1 MKRVKAILWII
12 LMAILMAAAYKTVSF
27 RLQGKMTYQ
36 KNGDLLRVA
45 DDCDVLF
52 LGTSHV
58 TAEVFPM
65 ELWKE
70 YGITSYNISGYG
82 HPMALSYWML
92 MNTLDYADPKVVV
105 VDCYVMESDA
115 IVIRDEKFMHFSL
128 DSIPL
133 SKTKVMAVYDLF
145 DDFDSRAEY
154 LWSFSLYH
162 DRWDELKRDDFEVEY
177 GKTRGAVFEVGLEK
191 PDDFEIRDVEAE
203 PIDSVG
209 VTYLRKIV
217 EACQSRDI
225 EVVLTFL
232 PFPAQ
237 EDQQKVAAYAGEIAR
252 EYDVDYL
259 NFLQMDVVDYQTDC
273 FDSYSH
279 LNVAGGQKITS
290 FLGRYLQENYGLAD
304 HRQDGLDEW
313 DADYAAYQR
322 YKIDKIQSQ
331 ESLQNYLVMR
341 ADKSFSICLYVDG
354 ESKIWEYE
362 QYVNQIRNLVPEYTF
377 PALDKVMRQGTDYC
391 LIIDNVWE
399 TVEEYYG
406 QEGGETE
413 TSFGKVSYMGKE
425 DGSKAL
431 CLVDSEESFLKEYC
445 DDGRIP
451 TVQIVLI
458 NNLDGTVVDVQRFD
472 ESLTVNK

>member
-1 MKRVKAILWII
+1 
-12 LMAILMAAAYKTVSF
+12 
-27 RLQGKMTYQ
+27 
-36 KNGDLLRVA
+36 
-45 DDCDVLF
+45 
-52 LGTSHV
+52 
-58 TAEVFPM
+58 
-65 ELWKE
+65 
-70 YGITSYNISGYG
+70 
-82 HPMALSYWML
+82 
-92 MNTLDYADPKVVV
+92 
-105 VDCYVMESDA
+105 
-115 IVIRDEKFMHFSL
+115 MHFSL

-133 SKTKVMAVYDLF
+133 SKTKVMAVCDLF
-145 DDFDSRAEY
+145 DDFDSLAEY

-191 PDDFEIRDVEAE
+191 PDYFEIRDMEAE

-331 ESLQNYLVMR
+331 ESLQNYLVMM

-377 PALDKVMRQGTDYC
+377 PALDKLMRQGTDYC

>member
-133 SKTKVMAVYDLF
+133 SKTKVMAVCDLF

-313 DADYAAYQR
+313 DADYAA
-322 YKIDKIQSQ
+322 
-331 ESLQNYLVMR
+331 
-341 ADKSFSICLYVDG
+341 
-354 ESKIWEYE
+354 
-362 QYVNQIRNLVPEYTF
+362 
-377 PALDKVMRQGTDYC
+377 
-391 LIIDNVWE
+391 
-399 TVEEYYG
+399 
-406 QEGGETE
+406 
-413 TSFGKVSYMGKE
+413 
-425 DGSKAL
+425 
-431 CLVDSEESFLKEYC
+431 
-445 DDGRIP
+445 
-451 TVQIVLI
+451 
-458 NNLDGTVVDVQRFD
+458 
-472 ESLTVNK
+472 

>member
-133 SKTKVMAVYDLF
+133 SKTKVMAVCDLF

-162 DRWDELKRDDFEVEY
+162 DR
-177 GKTRGAVFEVGLEK
+177 
-191 PDDFEIRDVEAE
+191 
-203 PIDSVG
+203 
-209 VTYLRKIV
+209 
-217 EACQSRDI
+217 
-225 EVVLTFL
+225 
-232 PFPAQ
+232 
-237 EDQQKVAAYAGEIAR
+237 
-252 EYDVDYL
+252 
-259 NFLQMDVVDYQTDC
+259 
-273 FDSYSH
+273 
-279 LNVAGGQKITS
+279 
-290 FLGRYLQENYGLAD
+290 
-304 HRQDGLDEW
+304 
-313 DADYAAYQR
+313 
-322 YKIDKIQSQ
+322 
-331 ESLQNYLVMR
+331 
-341 ADKSFSICLYVDG
+341 
-354 ESKIWEYE
+354 
-362 QYVNQIRNLVPEYTF
+362 
-377 PALDKVMRQGTDYC
+377 
-391 LIIDNVWE
+391 
-399 TVEEYYG
+399 
-406 QEGGETE
+406 
-413 TSFGKVSYMGKE
+413 
-425 DGSKAL
+425 
-431 CLVDSEESFLKEYC
+431 
-445 DDGRIP
+445 
-451 TVQIVLI
+451 
-458 NNLDGTVVDVQRFD
+458 
-472 ESLTVNK
+472 